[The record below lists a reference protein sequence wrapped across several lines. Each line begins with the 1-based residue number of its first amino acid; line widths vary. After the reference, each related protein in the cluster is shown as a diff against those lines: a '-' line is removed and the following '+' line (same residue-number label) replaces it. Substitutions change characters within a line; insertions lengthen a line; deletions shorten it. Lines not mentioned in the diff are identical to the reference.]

1 MTEGRRD
8 ARPCVSFNANIRDAR
23 HASLQERKKIK
34 ATFYCF
40 RERDTLNNN
49 EYILSKYELTL
60 QKKMLDQITI
70 ENIVANLKRFE
81 PDKVIL
87 FGSQS
92 TGLANNDSDIDL
104 LIVKN
109 IPENNIRNLRLEI
122 KLALWSNLNSLQ
134 KHFDVIV
141 DSEERIQQRILMGDL
156 FYKEIYTNGTNLY
169 V

>member
-1 MTEGRRD
+1 
-8 ARPCVSFNANIRDAR
+8 
-23 HASLQERKKIK
+23 
-34 ATFYCF
+34 
-40 RERDTLNNN
+40 
-49 EYILSKYELTL
+49 
-60 QKKMLDQITI
+60 MLDQITI

-92 TGLANNDSDIDL
+92 TGSANNDSDIDL
-104 LIVKN
+104 LIVKD

-169 V
+169 VE

>member
-1 MTEGRRD
+1 
-8 ARPCVSFNANIRDAR
+8 
-23 HASLQERKKIK
+23 
-34 ATFYCF
+34 
-40 RERDTLNNN
+40 
-49 EYILSKYELTL
+49 
-60 QKKMLDQITI
+60 MLDSATI
-70 ENIVANLKRFE
+70 QNIVANLKRFE

-104 LIVKN
+104 LIVKD
-109 IPENNIRNLRLEI
+109 IPENNILDLRLEI

-134 KHFDVIV
+134 KHFDIIV

>member
-1 MTEGRRD
+1 
-8 ARPCVSFNANIRDAR
+8 
-23 HASLQERKKIK
+23 
-34 ATFYCF
+34 
-40 RERDTLNNN
+40 
-49 EYILSKYELTL
+49 
-60 QKKMLDQITI
+60 MLDSATI
-70 ENIVANLKRFE
+70 QNIVANLKRFE

-104 LIVKN
+104 LIVKD
-109 IPENNIRNLRLEI
+109 IPENNILDLRLEI

-134 KHFDVIV
+134 KHFDIIV

-156 FYKEIYTNGTNLY
+156 FYKEIYINGTNLY